1 MELFKKSVIVGVSVT
16 PEVGLEVAQI
26 DFASKTVLK
35 YGLRPLEYD
44 INRREIADL
53 DIFKEALQDLFVEL
67 QIPKGAE
74 IVLNIPSV
82 TFKVKDYPA
91 SLDENQISNAIEEE
105 LLEHYIFKNTDPC
118 ISATML
124 PNASIQF
131 KKVAYT
137 AAQKSM
143 IIEIAIMI
151 KELGYKLYAIDTSV
165 NSTLNS
171 LIYKERLDVEPGKS
185 WVLAIV
191 DNCTCRVLLMNG
203 PNYVDAYEDRISI
216 GEVLG
221 DAENYATVINALQP
235 TLKNIPS
242 QYLCIVSKTNVIS
255 AEVLASKIQY
265 GAPIIHQEANSYS
278 KEAFLRLGPGV
289 DPELAQIVS
298 LDIIG
303 AAILKSFESY
313 SSAHFNL
320 FNSSLGDIYTSEQPP
335 EITFGGRRIVFSS
348 DKLFALGILLVV
360 ALIIPTVIALFSL
373 DATYKGFENQKAE
386 WEHKIMEANNFLKQ
400 NENISSDLFDEGDEI
415 KMGLE
420 HNKNIYSYYTI
431 VGTEIPKK
439 LWLTSLKLS
448 DKVTI
453 EGQADNLESVYSFF
467 RSIKDYDPN
476 SAIKLQK
483 LGLSTNSKVSEITEL
498 SGENG
503 EEFDTDSILTSLN
516 ADFYEF
522 VISDSPVQ
530 NQAAGA
536 KQGNNTQQSG
546 NSNGLPPLEPIQ

>member
-67 QIPKGAE
+67 QIPRGAE

-91 SLDENQISNAIEEE
+91 SLDETQISNAIEED

-143 IIEIAIMI
+143 IIEIAMMI

-165 NSTLNS
+165 NSTLNA

-185 WVLAIV
+185 WVLAII

-203 PNYVDAYEDRISI
+203 QNYVDSYEDKISI

-255 AEVLASKIQY
+255 AEILASKIQY
-265 GAPIIHQEANSYS
+265 GAPIIHQEANNYS
-278 KEAFLRLGPGV
+278 KEAFLRLGPDV
-289 DPELAQIVS
+289 DPEMAQIVS

-303 AAILKSFESY
+303 AAILKSFEPY
-313 SSAHFNL
+313 STAHFNL
-320 FNSSLGDIYTSEQPP
+320 FNNSLGDIYTSEQPP
-335 EITFGGRRIVFSS
+335 EITIAGRRIILSP
-348 DKLFALGILLVV
+348 DKLLIF
-360 ALIIPTVIALFSL
+360 ALIIGLALVIPSVAGILYLNTAISSL
-373 DATYKGFENQKAE
+373 ENQKADL
-386 WEHKIMEANNFLKQ
+386 EHQIEERNRFLKQ
-400 NENISSDLFDEGDEI
+400 NENISTDLFDEGDEI
-415 KMGLE
+415 RIGLE

-483 LGLSTNSKVSEITEL
+483 LGLSTNSKVAEVTEL
-498 SGENG
+498 SGDNVED
-503 EEFDTDSILTSLN
+503 FDTDSILTSLN

-522 VISDSPVQ
+522 VISDTPIQ
-530 NQAAGA
+530 NQSSGG
-536 KQGNNTQQSG
+536 KQNNNTQQSG
-546 NSNGLPPLEPIQ
+546 SNNGLPPLESIQ

>member
-91 SLDENQISNAIEEE
+91 SLDENQISNAIEED

-143 IIEIAIMI
+143 IIEIAMMI

-191 DNCTCRVLLMNG
+191 DNCSCRVLLMNG
-203 PNYVDAYEDRISI
+203 QNYVDSYEDKISI

-221 DAENYATVINALQP
+221 DAENYATVINAPPANVEEHSVPVFMYSIQDQCYQCRNSCKQDSIRC
-235 TLKNIPS
+235 TDYPS
-242 QYLCIVSKTNVIS
+242 GSKQLFKRS
-255 AEVLASKIQY
+255 
-265 GAPIIHQEANSYS
+265 
-278 KEAFLRLGPGV
+278 
-289 DPELAQIVS
+289 
-298 LDIIG
+298 
-303 AAILKSFESY
+303 ILKTR
-313 SSAHFNL
+313 AW
-320 FNSSLGDIYTSEQPP
+320 
-335 EITFGGRRIVFSS
+335 GRSGACADCFS
-348 DKLFALGILLVV
+348 
-360 ALIIPTVIALFSL
+360 
-373 DATYKGFENQKAE
+373 
-386 WEHKIMEANNFLKQ
+386 
-400 NENISSDLFDEGDEI
+400 
-415 KMGLE
+415 
-420 HNKNIYSYYTI
+420 
-431 VGTEIPKK
+431 
-439 LWLTSLKLS
+439 
-448 DKVTI
+448 
-453 EGQADNLESVYSFF
+453 
-467 RSIKDYDPN
+467 
-476 SAIKLQK
+476 
-483 LGLSTNSKVSEITEL
+483 
-498 SGENG
+498 
-503 EEFDTDSILTSLN
+503 
-516 ADFYEF
+516 
-522 VISDSPVQ
+522 
-530 NQAAGA
+530 
-536 KQGNNTQQSG
+536 
-546 NSNGLPPLEPIQ
+546 